1 MYILHIETSTM
12 VCSVA
17 LSKGKSVLDAIDL
30 QDGMNHAALLAP
42 TIERLLQSNSVKP
55 SDLDAIAVC
64 SGPGSYTGLR
74 VGSATAKAMAYSLG
88 KPLIAI
94 PTLQALAQA
103 AFDLHPEAEYALP
116 MIDARRRE
124 VYTAIYS
131 RSLEEVIP
139 VSSVILT
146 EEFFNHGIPVS
157 GMIVSCGDGSL
168 KIGEI
173 GSGMI
178 VSCGDGSLK
187 IGEIGS
193 LTPGLLVDTSII
205 CSARHMVA
213 LAADAYMKGIFE
225 DPLHFVPHYLKPPN
239 ITEPKKA

>member
-30 QDGMNHAALLAP
+30 QEGMNHAALLAP

-55 SDLDAIAVC
+55 SDLDAIAIC

-103 AFDLHPEAEYALP
+103 AFDQHPESEYALP

-168 KIGEI
+168 KIG
-173 GSGMI
+173 
-178 VSCGDGSLK
+178 DLASLA
-187 IGEIGS
+187 
-193 LTPGLLVDTSII
+193 PGLRVDTTII

-213 LAADAYMKGIFE
+213 LAADAYMKGNFE

>member
-1 MYILHIETSTM
+1 MNILHIETSTI

-17 LSKGKSVLDAIDL
+17 LSKGSVMLEYLDMEE
-30 QDGMNHAALLAP
+30 GMNHAALLAP
-42 TIERLLQSNSVKP
+42 AIERLLQSAYIGP
-55 SDLDAIAVC
+55 TDLDAIAVC

-94 PTLQALAQA
+94 PTLKALALA
-103 AFDLHPEAEYALP
+103 AFDQYPDAEFALP
-116 MIDARRRE
+116 MIDARRQE
-124 VYTAIYS
+124 VYTAIYR
-131 RSLEEVIP
+131 RSFEEVLP

-146 EEFFNHGIPVS
+146 EEFFTHGIPVG

-168 KIGEI
+168 KIG
-173 GSGMI
+173 
-178 VSCGDGSLK
+178 DLASLAPD
-187 IGEIGS
+187 
-193 LTPGLLVDTSII
+193 LRVDTSII

-213 LAADAYMKGIFE
+213 LAVDAYVKGNFE

>member
-1 MYILHIETSTM
+1 MYILHIETSTV

-17 LSKGKSVLDAIDL
+17 LSKDDTLLGSIDMN
-30 QDGMNHAALLAP
+30 DGMNHAALLAP
-42 TIERLLQSNSVKP
+42 TIERLLQSASIKP
-55 SDLDAIAVC
+55 AELDAIAVC

-94 PTLQALAQA
+94 PTLKALAQA
-103 AFDLHPEAEYALP
+103 VFDQHPEAEFAIP

-124 VYTAIYS
+124 VYTAIYY
-131 RSLEEVIP
+131 RSLEEVLP
-139 VSSVILT
+139 VSSAILT
-146 EEFFNHGIPVS
+146 EEFFTHGIPVS

-168 KIGEI
+168 KIG
-173 GSGMI
+173 
-178 VSCGDGSLK
+178 DLAN
-187 IGEIGS
+187 
-193 LTPGLLVDTSII
+193 LTPGLRIDNSII

-213 LAADAYMKGIFE
+213 LAVDAHRKGNFE

>member
-42 TIERLLQSNSVKP
+42 TIERLLQSASIRP
-55 SDLDAIAVC
+55 ADLDAIAVC

-103 AFDLHPEAEYALP
+103 AFDLHPEAEFALP

-124 VYTAIYS
+124 VYTAIYN
-131 RSLEEVIP
+131 RSLEEVLS
-139 VSSVILT
+139 VSSAILT
-146 EEFFNHGIPVS
+146 
-157 GMIVSCGDGSL
+157 GDRSL
-168 KIGEI
+168 K
-173 GSGMI
+173 SG
-178 VSCGDGSLK
+178 DLANFA
-187 IGEIGS
+187 
-193 LTPGLLVDTSII
+193 PGLRVDTTII

-213 LAADAYMKGIFE
+213 LAVDSFMKGNFE

>member
-1 MYILHIETSTM
+1 M

-139 VSSVILT
+139 VSLVILT
-146 EEFFNHGIPVS
+146 EEFFTHGIPVS
-157 GMIVSCGDGSL
+157 GKIVSCGDGSL
-168 KIGEI
+168 KIG
-173 GSGMI
+173 
-178 VSCGDGSLK
+178 DLASLA
-187 IGEIGS
+187 
-193 LTPGLLVDTSII
+193 PGLRIDTTII

-213 LAADAYMKGIFE
+213 LAADAYMKGHFE

>member
-173 GSGMI
+173 GS
-178 VSCGDGSLK
+178 
-187 IGEIGS
+187 

>member
-1 MYILHIETSTM
+1 M

-173 GSGMI
+173 GS
-178 VSCGDGSLK
+178 
-187 IGEIGS
+187 

>member
-1 MYILHIETSTM
+1 MYILHIETSTV

-17 LSKGKSVLDAIDL
+17 LSKGHALLDSIDMN
-30 QDGMNHAALLAP
+30 DGMNHAALLAP
-42 TIERLLQSNSVKP
+42 TIERLLHSASIKP
-55 SDLDAIAVC
+55 ADLDAIAIC

-74 VGSATAKAMAYSLG
+74 VGSATAKALAYSLE

-103 AFDLHPEAEYALP
+103 VFDQHPEAEFALP

-124 VYTAIYS
+124 VYTAIYN
-131 RSLEEVIP
+131 RSLEEILP
-139 VSSVILT
+139 VSSAILT
-146 EEFFNHGIPVS
+146 EEFFTHGIPVS

-168 KIGEI
+168 KIGDLA
-173 GSGMI
+173 SFA
-178 VSCGDGSLK
+178 
-187 IGEIGS
+187 
-193 LTPGLLVDTSII
+193 PGLRVDTTII

-213 LAADAYMKGIFE
+213 LAADAYMKGNFE

>member
-1 MYILHIETSTM
+1 MYILHIETSTV

-17 LSKGKSVLDAIDL
+17 LSKGDTLLESIDL

-42 TIERLLQSNSVKP
+42 TIERLLQSVSIKP
-55 SDLDAIAVC
+55 TDLDAIAVC

-94 PTLQALAQA
+94 PTLRALARA
-103 AFDLHPEAEYALP
+103 AFDLHPEAEFALP

-124 VYTAIYS
+124 VYTAIYN
-131 RSLEEVIP
+131 RSLEEILP
-139 VSSVILT
+139 VSSAILT
-146 EEFFNHGIPVS
+146 EEFFTHGIPVS
-157 GMIVSCGDGSL
+157 GVIVSCGDGSL
-168 KIGEI
+168 KIGDL
-173 GSGMI
+173 
-178 VSCGDGSLK
+178 V
-187 IGEIGS
+187 S
-193 LTPGLLVDTSII
+193 LTPGLLVDTTII
-205 CSARHMVA
+205 CSARHVVG
-213 LAADAYMKGIFE
+213 LATDAFRKGNFE

>member
-1 MYILHIETSTM
+1 MYILHIETSTV

-17 LSKGKSVLDAIDL
+17 LSKGPTLLECIDME
-30 QDGMNHAALLAP
+30 DGMNHAALLAP
-42 TIERLLQSNSVKP
+42 TIERLLQSASIKP

-74 VGSATAKAMAYSLG
+74 VGSATAKAMAYCLG

-103 AFDLHPEAEYALP
+103 VFEQHLEAEFALP
-116 MIDARRRE
+116 MIDARRQE
-124 VYTAIYS
+124 VYTAIYR
-131 RSLEEVIP
+131 RSFEEVLP

-146 EEFFNHGIPVS
+146 EEFFAHGIPAS

-168 KIGEI
+168 KIGDLA
-173 GSGMI
+173 SF
-178 VSCGDGSLK
+178 SSDLK
-187 IGEIGS
+187 
-193 LTPGLLVDTSII
+193 VDTTII
-205 CSARHMVA
+205 CSARHMVT
-213 LAADAYMKGIFE
+213 LAADAYVKGNFE
-225 DPLHFVPHYLKPPN
+225 YPLHFVPHYLKPPN

>member
-1 MYILHIETSTM
+1 MYILHIETSTV

-17 LSKGKSVLDAIDL
+17 LSKGPTLLECIDMEE
-30 QDGMNHAALLAP
+30 GMNHAALLAP
-42 TIERLLQSNSVKP
+42 TIEKLLQSASIKTA
-55 SDLDAIAVC
+55 DLDAIAVC

-103 AFDLHPEAEYALP
+103 AFDRHPKAEFALP

-124 VYTAIYS
+124 VYTAIYN
-131 RSLEEVIP
+131 RSLEEVLP
-139 VSSVILT
+139 VSSAILT
-146 EEFFNHGIPVS
+146 EEFFTHGIPVS

-168 KIGEI
+168 KIGDLA
-173 GSGMI
+173 SF
-178 VSCGDGSLK
+178 
-187 IGEIGS
+187 
-193 LTPGLLVDTSII
+193 TPGLQVDTTII

-213 LAADAYMKGIFE
+213 LASDAYRKSNFE

>member
-1 MYILHIETSTM
+1 MYILHIETSTV

-17 LSKGKSVLDAIDL
+17 LSKGHTLLDSIDM
-30 QDGMNHAALLAP
+30 QEGMNHAALLAP
-42 TIERLLQSNSVKP
+42 TIEGLLQSASIKP
-55 SDLDAIAVC
+55 ADLDAIAVC

-88 KPLIAI
+88 KPLIGI

-103 AFDLHPEAEYALP
+103 AFDQYPEAEFALP
-116 MIDARRRE
+116 MVDARRRE
-124 VYTAIYS
+124 VYTAIYN
-131 RSLEEVIP
+131 RSLEAILP

-146 EEFFNHGIPVS
+146 EEFFTHGIPVS
-157 GMIVSCGDGSL
+157 GMIASCGDGSL
-168 KIGEI
+168 KIG
-173 GSGMI
+173 
-178 VSCGDGSLK
+178 DLASLA
-187 IGEIGS
+187 
-193 LTPGLLVDTSII
+193 PGLRVDTSII

-213 LAADAYMKGIFE
+213 LAVNAFIKGNFE

>member
-1 MYILHIETSTM
+1 M

-42 TIERLLQSNSVKP
+42 TIERLLHSNAVKP

-103 AFDLHPEAEYALP
+103 AFDQHPESEYAIP

-139 VSSVILT
+139 VSSAILN
-146 EEFFNHGIPVS
+146 EEFFNHGILVS
-157 GMIVSCGDGSL
+157 GIIVSCGDGSL
-168 KIGEI
+168 KIGDL
-173 GSGMI
+173 GNLM
-178 VSCGDGSLK
+178 
-187 IGEIGS
+187 
-193 LTPGLLVDTSII
+193 PGLLVDTSIL
-205 CSARHMVA
+205 CSARHMVS
-213 LAADAYMKGIFE
+213 LAAVAFNKGHFE